1 MDPKT
6 AQYLSSSFGNKGL
19 CMGLILQL
27 TYYKSI

>member
-19 CMGLILQL
+19 CMGWGNQERNRLE
-27 TYYKSI
+27 